1 MLAVRYLW
9 LFAYSE
15 NIRVGDLTENLS
27 SYVLTDFGFS
37 NHFRPGDLLT
47 THCGSPP
54 YAAPELFEGQKYDG
68 PKADIWV
75 SCYDCF
81 VFKQKSINHCPSKNL
96 FPKPDSNVTSFLKT
110 SLSIL

>member
-1 MLAVRYLW
+1 MLAVRYQL
-9 LFAYSE
+9 LIAYSE
-15 NIRVGDLTENLS
+15 NIRVSDLTENLS

-37 NHFRPGDLLT
+37 KHFQPGDLLT

-75 SCYDCF
+75 SCYDSVLC
-81 VFKQKSINHCPSKNL
+81 SSRNL
-96 FPKPDSNVTSFLKT
+96 LIIAPAKIYFQSHIQL
-110 SLSIL
+110 